1 MTGAQHSQLE
11 SGCLE
16 KLPCTLKRDEGLFE
30 LFADHQAPAEGEDG
44 PRVVRALGGSS
55 GKEPPGNGLG
65 AERTAITPG
74 EKTSV
79 GWRRRIHR
87 LL

>member
-16 KLPCTLKRDEGLFE
+16 KLPCALKRNEGLFE

-55 GKEPPGNGLG
+55 GKEPSGNGLG
-65 AERTAITPG
+65 AEWSTIAPG
-74 EKTSV
+74 EDASV
-79 GWRRRIHR
+79 G
-87 LL
+87 

>member
-1 MTGAQHSQLE
+1 LCAPKG
-11 SGCLE
+11 
-16 KLPCTLKRDEGLFE
+16 DEGLFE

-55 GKEPPGNGLG
+55 GKEPPGNVLG

-74 EKTSV
+74 EKTGV
-79 GWRRRIHR
+79 G
-87 LL
+87 